1 MEFRLLSNSIM
12 ARIFLVFAFSF
23 SIPCA
28 SKAGPGSL
36 SLSWAPSPAPNIA
49 GYILR
54 YGVTSGQ
61 YTGNVITGTNT
72 STTVSGLIPGLTY
85 YFAVAAYNSL
95 GAESKNSNQITNTI
109 PLQILAQPLSQT
121 LVIGAIDVLSVD
133 VVSPVPVTF
142 QWFFDGQAI
151 EGATNSILV
160 LPRISAANA
169 GFYTV
174 VASSS
179 AGNVT
184 SQTAVVGVLDSAI
197 VPQSSVRPVPSGV
210 YNGLFCQTNATGS
223 TVTTEA
229 SSGFLSNCALGQRG
243 TYSGCLLLN
252 GQTFSFSGVMSAT
265 GEINTVINR
274 SFVGL
279 SNLNLT
285 LFTDKVMGPGRLTG
299 VVSNMS
305 TANPWVALITAEM
318 ATNAFSPF
326 GEMSFTSPSP
336 PGQIPTS
343 LGCQLI
349 ITPTGVATLIGQ
361 LGDGSLIS
369 QTVSIG
375 IDGSFPIYQSLY
387 NNTGL
392 LTGWVSLAGGTPI
405 GNLKWI
411 QTSNPGFTNN
421 VSFGTGPGL
430 STSIFQP
437 ISLPR

>member
-1 MEFRLLSNSIM
+1 MLFRLLSKSVV
-12 ARIFLVFAFSF
+12 ARTILVFTLSL

-36 SLSWAPSPAPNIA
+36 SLAWAPSPAPNIA
-49 GYILR
+49 GYILH

-85 YFAVAAYNSL
+85 YFAVAAYNST
-95 GAESKNSNQITNTI
+95 GSESTDSNEITNTI

-133 VVSPVPVTF
+133 IVSTMPVTF
-142 QWFFDGQAI
+142 QWFFNGLAI

-160 LPRISAANA
+160 LSRISAANA
-169 GFYTV
+169 GSYTV

-184 SQTAVVGVLDSAI
+184 SQTAVIGVMDSAI
-197 VPQSSVRPVPSGV
+197 VPQSSVRPVPPGV

-229 SSGFLSNCALGQRG
+229 TAGFLSNCAIGQRG
-243 TYSGCLLLN
+243 TYSGCVLLN

-265 GEINTVINR
+265 WEINTILNR

-279 SNLNLT
+279 PNLHLT
-285 LFTDKVMGPGRLTG
+285 LFADKVMGPGRLTG

-326 GEMSFTSPSP
+326 GEMSFISPSP
-336 PGQIPTS
+336 QGQIPTS

-349 ITPTGVATLIGQ
+349 VTPTGVATLIGQ

-369 QTVSIG
+369 QSVSIG
-375 IDGSFPIYQSLY
+375 MDGSFPICQSLY

-392 LTGWVSLAGGTPI
+392 LTGWVSLAGGAPI
-405 GNLKWI
+405 GSLKWI
-411 QTSNPGFTNN
+411 KTSNPGFTNS